1 MTEKK
6 KSVFGPIISRRLGVS
21 LGVDLLPFKTCS
33 LDCVYCECGAT
44 TNLTMERGDFYPV
57 ERVLAELDAFF
68 EKNEKI
74 DYVTFSGVGEPT
86 LHTGI
91 GRIIRAVKSKR
102 PEVRIEPILATVSAT
117 YSATFLPPKCQGL
130 RRLFRHYIRPD
141 LVPPGGPTV
150 TPLYGKNSLC
160 SKKVL
165 SCI

>member
-1 MTEKK
+1 MTQKM

-57 ERVLAELDAFF
+57 ERTLAELDAFF
-68 EKNEKI
+68 EKHEKI

-91 GRIIRAVKSKR
+91 GRIVRAV
-102 PEVRIEPILATVSAT
+102 
-117 YSATFLPPKCQGL
+117 
-130 RRLFRHYIRPD
+130 
-141 LVPPGGPTV
+141 
-150 TPLYGKNSLC
+150 NSDGVHT
-160 SKKVL
+160 S
-165 SCI
+165 ST